1 MKADEVREVGGVRS
15 TVAAGR
21 GLAPSS
27 LTSPAF
33 AGTVGGALT
42 ASQTPNSRRPVIAA
56 TVRMAIPVRQEVVA
70 LGGVDGLLSSKDR
83 KERFQPARILAS

>member
-21 GLAPSS
+21 GLTPSS